1 MIKFVQ
7 VGAHIGQNDFASTI
21 TKTSNVEF
29 GLLIEPLPQLL
40 PYLKESYKDV
50 PNIII
55 ENKAVTVEGSKKLTF
70 YVDINDP
77 ITELS
82 SLNKQ
87 HLIDHNITE
96 KDIQEIIVQGEKLET
111 ILDYYNVK
119 ELDWLFVDVE
129 GYDCDILLDFDFSK
143 YKIDSIVFEYTH
155 SDGAFSKGGPKL
167 NKLIDKMT
175 SLNYEISSL
184 DTGNLLCKLKPKIDI
199 IYRGCNLESPDNT
212 LRPGRPEGFSKIDC
226 FYTLHRAIKNYNNV
240 GDVYIIIDGDKGYL
254 SDYIESLGYKVTYVD
269 FKSNEKSLKYCY
281 DLASSIQNS
290 NNIYFIEDDYWHTEN
305 ALSVINEGVNN
316 FDLVTGYDHTDRYT
330 RIDDITYGKDYI
342 KLSENH
348 YWRTAESTTCT
359 WAVSKA
365 LYSKIEN
372 IAKKELLNDRNFFR
386 SLYQSN
392 IRLHTPIPSVSTHVM
407 VNYVSPFFKFD

>member
-40 PYLKESYKDV
+40 PYLKESYKNI

-55 ENKAVTVEGSKKLTF
+55 ENKAITTEGSKELIF
-70 YVDINDP
+70 YVDVNDP

-87 HLIDHNITE
+87 HLIDHNIAE
-96 KDIQEIIVQGEKLET
+96 KDIQEVTVQGEKLET

-143 YKIDSIVFEYTH
+143 YKIDSVVFEYTH

-175 SLNYEISSL
+175 SLNYEISLL
-184 DTGNLLCKLKPKIDI
+184 DAGNLLCKLKSKLNI
-199 IYRGCNLESPDNT
+199 IYRGCNLESPNT
-212 LRPGRPEGFSKIDC
+212 PQRSGRPEGFNKIDC
-226 FYTLHRAIKNYNNV
+226 FYTLHRAIKNYNNINEV
-240 GDVYIIIDGDKGYL
+240 HIVIDGDKGYL

-281 DLASSIQNS
+281 DLASSIQDS

-305 ALSVINEGVNN
+305 ALSVINEGINN
-316 FDLVTGYDHTDRYT
+316 FDLVTGYDHMDRYT
-330 RIDDITYGKDYI
+330 RTDDITYGKDYI

-359 WAVSKA
+359 WAVSRA
-365 LYSKIEN
+365 LYNKIEN
-372 IAKKELLNDRNFFR
+372 IAKEELLNDRNFFR
-386 SLYQSN
+386 KLYQSN
-392 IRLHTPIPSVSTHVM
+392 IRLHTPIPSVSTHLM
-407 VNYVSPFFKFD
+407 VGYVSPFFKFS